1 MNVRDQKM
9 IDGILDRT
17 QAACP
22 GALAMVG
29 IYGSAATGD
38 IHEKSDL
45 DLLILAEDDRA
56 RKLADC
62 FILEDEMIGY
72 DLYCTTWEM
81 LEEDARCSHAH
92 LSKLM
97 DSELVYLRDP
107 EAGERLRA
115 LREKA
120 REILASDARFSRA
133 EGCYEEAKKR
143 YAECFLEDRL
153 PRVRFCAGGVIHSL
167 LDAVMLFHGKYF
179 RLGVKRTFQE
189 LPVDLEGPV
198 LAVIRA
204 KSVPE
209 IRKMLTR
216 LMKTV
221 RGLLIVPVERAE
233 PSEQDLWGSYEEMFS
248 NWRNKLWEAAE
259 REDLYSSFMN
269 TVSCAWMLQDIG
281 EAVNADV
288 PDIMECFD
296 PGDLRKN
303 AEAFDAALE
312 RYLAIYQKAGMNPR
326 RFSDVDA
333 FLEEYLPKI

>member
-1 MNVRDQKM
+1 MNVRDRKI
-9 IDGILDRT
+9 IDGILCKA

-97 DSELVYLRDP
+97 DSEIVYLRDP
-107 EAGERLRA
+107 EAGERLRV

-179 RLGVKRTFQE
+179 RQCT
-189 LPVDLEGPV
+189 
-198 LAVIRA
+198 
-204 KSVPE
+204 
-209 IRKMLTR
+209 
-216 LMKTV
+216 
-221 RGLLIVPVERAE
+221 
-233 PSEQDLWGSYEEMFS
+233 
-248 NWRNKLWEAAE
+248 
-259 REDLYSSFMN
+259 
-269 TVSCAWMLQDIG
+269 
-281 EAVNADV
+281 
-288 PDIMECFD
+288 
-296 PGDLRKN
+296 
-303 AEAFDAALE
+303 
-312 RYLAIYQKAGMNPR
+312 
-326 RFSDVDA
+326 
-333 FLEEYLPKI
+333 